1 MTEAFILRSCVC
13 VLDTSCLLVQTHLL
27 VNCSTIIWLPCIIY
41 IHVIFYGSP
50 QMLKVREFHCL
61 ICIIFCQMMIIWLPC
76 IIYIHVIFYG
86 SPQMLEVREFHCLIC
101 IIFVRWWYAIASN
114 PSILQALSGRQGQ
127 LWNVCTGYIETTLTN
142 ICREWLEMNGYACS
156 YCIYRHQMACCKDIQ
171 YLLLSIE
178 LSVYVLYLCKDIW
191 LANTWMNQCLLIWLY
206 CDEIT
211 VWAVHI

>member
-1 MTEAFILRSCVC
+1 MLHLFIFTCISLFYIDWSSLFRFLDFGIFDVFHGRKLMLVKLEEILKEVQCPICLGENILSHSSVFSHDWSIHINSCVC

-61 ICIIFCQMMIIWLPC
+61 ICIIFYQMMIIWLPC

-101 IIFVRWWYAIASN
+101 IIF
-114 PSILQALSGRQGQ
+114 
-127 LWNVCTGYIETTLTN
+127 C
-142 ICREWLEMNGYACS
+142 
-156 YCIYRHQMACCKDIQ
+156 
-171 YLLLSIE
+171 
-178 LSVYVLYLCKDIW
+178 
-191 LANTWMNQCLLIWLY
+191 
-206 CDEIT
+206 
-211 VWAVHI
+211 